1 MQLWP
6 CWVYLIRKEE
16 IDMNEQKKE
25 MTQEREIAILE
36 GAIKKF
42 GYREQVIVAI
52 EEMAELQKELTKW
65 LGSKGKTAGLL
76 EEMADVSIMLNQLQ
90 LIFGDPVEQEIAK
103 LERLEGLVMSDGD

>member
-42 GYREQVIVAI
+42 G
-52 EEMAELQKELTKW
+52 
-65 LGSKGKTAGLL
+65 
-76 EEMADVSIMLNQLQ
+76 
-90 LIFGDPVEQEIAK
+90 
-103 LERLEGLVMSDGD
+103 

>member
-1 MQLWP
+1 
-6 CWVYLIRKEE
+6 
-16 IDMNEQKKE
+16 MNEQKKE

-52 EEMAELQKELTKW
+52 EEMAELQKEWTKW
-65 LGSKGKTAGLL
+65 LRSKGKTAGLL

>member
-65 LGSKGKTAGLL
+65 LRSKGKTAGLL

-90 LIFGDPVEQEIAK
+90 LIFGILSNRKSPNWSAW
-103 LERLEGLVMSDGD
+103 RGW

>member
-1 MQLWP
+1 
-6 CWVYLIRKEE
+6 
-16 IDMNEQKKE
+16 MNEQKKE

-52 EEMAELQKELTKW
+52 EELSELQKELTKW
-65 LGSKGKTAGLL
+65 LRGKCNPDGLL

-103 LERLEGLVMSDGD
+103 LDAWRGW

>member
-52 EEMAELQKELTKW
+52 DRK
-65 LGSKGKTAGLL
+65 S
-76 EEMADVSIMLNQLQ
+76 V
-90 LIFGDPVEQEIAK
+90 V
-103 LERLEGLVMSDGD
+103 